1 MSLVGSLR
9 SKGVQ
14 LAGQA
19 MTKLFEDEK
28 RAAQIG
34 ELIGKIQ
41 QGRKRLDA
49 VQESALQ
56 SLGLVS
62 SGELRARVAKQFTEQ
77 ADPFFGTARIWDDG
91 LIEPADTRNVL
102 GLCLSVCAQ
111 QPPAEGSFRVFRM

>member
-1 MSLVGSLR
+1 MGLVGSLR

-49 VQESALQ
+49 AQESALQ

-62 SGELRARVAKQFTEQ
+62 SGELKDASKRLAALRKSARKLDEKL
-77 ADPFFGTARIWDDG
+77 GTLANKVDARG
-91 LIEPADTRNVL
+91 
-102 GLCLSVCAQ
+102 
-111 QPPAEGSFRVFRM
+111 

>member
-34 ELIGKIQ
+34 ELIGRIQ
-41 QGRKRLDA
+41 QGRKRIDEA
-49 VQESALQ
+49 QESALR

-62 SGELRARVAKQFTEQ
+62 SGELRDASKRLAALRKSARKLDEKL
-77 ADPFFGTARIWDDG
+77 GTLANKVG
-91 LIEPADTRNVL
+91 A
-102 GLCLSVCAQ
+102 
-111 QPPAEGSFRVFRM
+111 